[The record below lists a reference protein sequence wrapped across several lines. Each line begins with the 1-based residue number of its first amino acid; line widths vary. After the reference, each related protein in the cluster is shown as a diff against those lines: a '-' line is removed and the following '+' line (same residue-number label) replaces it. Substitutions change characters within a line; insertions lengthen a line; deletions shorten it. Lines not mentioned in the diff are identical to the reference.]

1 MRGAKRTRAGIH
13 SRAAWLKGWF
23 AGLIGYDGGRTRYS
37 AIVDDGQLTEAIC
50 VSIWRLKVVSRVTL
64 VLCVGRGFCY
74 YESVINGHSK

>member
-50 VSIWRLKVVSRVTL
+50 VSIW
-64 VLCVGRGFCY
+64 
-74 YESVINGHSK
+74 